1 MAVIINSVRFESKKA
16 DKNTM
21 EKIEEKCPHCEEQ
34 KMKEAESEEMNFA
47 VLVALVPMLVMTLFG
62 QVGLF

>member
-1 MAVIINSVRFESKKA
+1 
-16 DKNTM
+16 M

-34 KMKEAESEEMNFA
+34 KKKETETEEMNFT